1 MKEVVLLDNYD
12 SFTYN
17 LVQYLQILGAEVKV
31 FRNDEISVEDFE
43 KLRPGRLVISPG
55 PGRPNDAGI
64 SRFAVRL
71 LAGRVPI
78 LGVCLGMQ
86 VIANEFGGKTV
97 KTIPVHGKTTS
108 IFHDGRGVF
117 SGLVCPFKGMRY
129 HSLVVCSEEW
139 SATELEVSA
148 KTDKGLVMGLRH
160 LRFPIEGVQFHPES
174 ILSEEGMHL
183 LDNFLKL

>member
-31 FRNDEISVEDFE
+31 FRNDEISAEDFK
-43 KLRPGRLVISPG
+43 KLRPRSLVISPG
-55 PGRPNDAGI
+55 PGGPDDAGI
-64 SRFAVRL
+64 SRFAVGF

-86 VIANEFGGKTV
+86 VIANEFGGQTV
-97 KTIPVHGKTTS
+97 NAVPVHGKTTS
-108 IFHDGRGVF
+108 IFHDGRGIF
-117 SGLVCPFKGMRY
+117 SGLICPFKGMRY
-129 HSLVVCSEEW
+129 HSLMVCSEEW
-139 SATELEVSA
+139 PAMELEVSA
-148 KTDKGLVMGLRH
+148 KTDTGLVMGLRH
-160 LRFPIEGVQFHPES
+160 LRFPVEGVQFHPES